1 MEERDKLAQ
10 RIREEAQGRNGS
22 GRRLTH
28 GTTTVRP
35 GCMLPQL
42 MPTKKTLL
50 PQHHP
55 PSDVYGEAVV
65 SSANGG
71 AASSG
76 VLGRGGAAEG
86 ERQGERGK
94 DGRDN
99 HRR

>member
-1 MEERDKLAQ
+1 MEEREKLAR
-10 RIREEAQGRNGS
+10 RIGEEAQGLNGS
-22 GRRLTH
+22 RRRLAH

-42 MPTKKTLL
+42 MPTKKTLP

-55 PSDVYGEAVV
+55 PSEVYGEATV

-76 VLGRGGAAEG
+76 VVGRGGAAEG
-86 ERQGERGK
+86 VGREREK